1 MRHFIRYN
9 HTSKRVEAFSGK
21 KPKGSNWQE
30 VKLDDDCCNLNI
42 PQVFSEFRTITINYL
57 TPIGDTFRVTFIG
70 EQGQGIYQIA
80 SDLSNSN
87 TSEQLTLPDTGTYT
101 VVLKVINATSGGS
114 VVIFMGNV
122 GFIGTPSLR
131 PVVTNATYAGT
142 GNSLLNTYNLSTA
155 IQSA

>member
-30 VKLDDDCCNLNI
+30 VKLDDDCCNLDV
-42 PQVFSEFRTITINYL
+42 PQIFSEFRTITINYL

-70 EQGQGIYQIA
+70 EQGQGTYQVA

-87 TSEQLTLPDTGTYT
+87 VSEQLTLPNTGTYT
-101 VVLKVINATSGGS
+101 VVLKVINATSGGAAS
-114 VVIFMGNV
+114 IIMANV
-122 GFIGTPSLR
+122 GFVGIPSLR

-142 GNSLLNTYNLSTA
+142 GNSLVNTYNILTP
-155 IQSA
+155 II